1 MMNSKIA
8 ALKKEISIL
17 ENNLS
22 TKKLSA
28 ADKQI
33 IFDKIA
39 EKKREI
45 EKVSKEE
52 KKTVSISGTPKVS
65 SRKNQTKNR
74 FTNNKFYL

>member
-1 MMNSKIA
+1 MNSKIA

-65 SRKNQTKNR
+65 NRKNQTKNR

>member
-65 SRKNQTKNR
+65 NRKNQTKNR

>member
-45 EKVSKEE
+45 EKASKEE
-52 KKTVSISGTPKVS
+52 KKVVSVSGAPKLS
-65 SRKNQTKNR
+65 NRKNQSRNR